1 MTNPIWRESAA
12 TTAARI
18 AAGDLSASDAI
29 DSALDRIAQV
39 NGPLNAIVDDQANA
53 ARAAAE
59 VLDAEFKTNGPV
71 GPLHGL
77 PVTIKVNV
85 DQAGSATTNGIPAL
99 KDMVAGEDAPLV
111 ANLKRAGAI
120 IVGRTNTPEFS
131 FRADT
136 DNPLHGRTYN
146 PWNKAISPGGSS
158 GGASSAVMSGM
169 CALAHGNDIGGSL
182 RFPAAQTGAATVK
195 PGFGRVPAFNPSQV
209 EERGMLAQAMSVQG
223 IIARTVADVRLGTK
237 AMIAPDHRDP
247 FMAPVPWEGAPLEGP
262 IKVAFT
268 KEMFDFDLHPAV
280 SAALDD
286 AAAALRE
293 AGYEVVEVEPPHLR
307 DMGVDGY
314 RALMGEVQ
322 ALLGPMIREHGSNTL
337 NGIFNVYYEMFPPY
351 EGDELLKVMAKRT
364 FYAREWAKCLAEYP
378 LFLTP
383 FLPNPPFAANR
394 DAEGWEGVKEV
405 LGGALYSYSMNF
417 IGQPAGNIAAGMHDG
432 LPLNVQ
438 IVGRRWREDLI
449 LDACEAI
456 EGRVGVMAEKLFERG
471 LDV

>member
-1 MTNPIWRESAA
+1 MTKPIWRETA
-12 TTAARI
+12 TEQAARI
-18 AAGDLSASDAI
+18 ASGDLTATEATE
-29 DSALDRIAQV
+29 ATLARIAEV
-39 NGPLNAIVDDQANA
+39 NGSLNAIVDYQANV

-59 VLDAEFKTNGPV
+59 DLDRAFKANGPV
-71 GPLHGL
+71 GPLHGV

-85 DQAGSATTNGIPAL
+85 DQAGCATTNGIPAL
-99 KDMVAGEDAPLV
+99 KNAMAGEDAPLV
-111 ANLKRAGAI
+111 ANLRRAGAV

-136 DNPLHGRTYN
+136 DNPLHGRTFN
-146 PWNKAISPGGSS
+146 PWDRAISPGGSS

-223 IIARTVADVRLGTK
+223 IIARTVADVRIGTK
-237 AMIAPDHRDP
+237 ALIAYDHRDP
-247 FMAPVPWEGAPLEGP
+247 FMGPVPWDGEPIDGP

-268 KEMFDFDLHPAV
+268 KEMFEFDLHPAI

-286 AAAALRE
+286 AAAALRD

-314 RALMGEVQ
+314 RTLMGEVH
-322 ALLGPMIREHGSNTL
+322 ALLGPAISEHGSDTL
-337 NGIFNVYYEMFPPY
+337 KDIFGVYFEMFPPY
-351 EGDELLKVMAKRT
+351 EGDELLKMMAKRT
-364 FYAREWAKCLAEYP
+364 FYAREWAKVLAEYP

-383 FLPNPPFAANR
+383 FRPAPPFAANR
-394 DAEGWEGVKEV
+394 DAEGWDGVKEV
-405 LGGALYSYSMNF
+405 LGSALYSFSMNY
-417 IGQPAGNIAAGMHDG
+417 IGQPAGNIAARFEDG
-432 LPLNVQ
+432 LPMNVQ

-456 EGRVGVMAEKLFERG
+456 ETRVGVMAERLFEQG
-471 LDV
+471 VEV

>member
-1 MTNPIWRESAA
+1 MTNPIWQDSATA
-12 TTAARI
+12 TAARI
-18 AAGDLSASDAI
+18 ASGDLSAAE
-29 DSALDRIAQV
+29 AVEATLDRITDV
-39 NGPLNAIVDDQANA
+39 NGAMNAIVDDQADS

-59 VLDAEFKTNGPV
+59 ALDKEFKANGPV

-85 DQAGSATTNGIPAL
+85 DQAGSATTNGILAL
-99 KDMVAGEDAPLV
+99 KNAVASEDAPLV

-120 IVGRTNTPEFS
+120 VVGRTNTPEFS

-146 PWNKAISPGGSS
+146 PWDKAISPGGSS

-195 PGFGRVPAFNPSQV
+195 PGFGRVPAYNPSQV

-237 AMIAPDHRDP
+237 ALIAPDPRDP
-247 FMAPVPWEGAPLEGP
+247 FMGPVPWEGAPIEGP

-268 KEMFDFDLHPAV
+268 KEMFEFDLHPAI

-286 AAAALRE
+286 AAAALRD

-314 RALMGEVQ
+314 RTLMGEVQ
-322 ALLGPMIREHGSNTL
+322 ELMGPMIHEHGSDTL
-337 NGIFNVYYEMFPPY
+337 KDIFGVYYEMFPPY
-351 EGDELLKVMAKRT
+351 EGAELLKMMAKRT

-383 FLPNPPFAANR
+383 FRPTPPFAANR
-394 DAEGWEGVKEV
+394 DAEGWEGVKEA
-405 LGGALYSYSMNF
+405 LGCALYSFSMNY
-417 IGQPAGNIAAGMHDG
+417 IGQPAGNIAARFQDG
-432 LPLNVQ
+432 LPMNVQ

-449 LDACEAI
+449 LDACEAV
-456 EGRVGVMAEKLFERG
+456 EARVGVMADRLFERG
-471 LDV
+471 IDV

>member
-1 MTNPIWRESAA
+1 MTNPIWRDSAS

-18 AAGDLSASDAI
+18 AAGEITATEATEATLE
-29 DSALDRIAQV
+29 RIAEV
-39 NGPLNAIVDDQANA
+39 NGALSAIVDDQANG
-53 ARAAAE
+53 ARAAAAA
-59 VLDAEFKTNGPV
+59 LDKEFKANGPV
-71 GPLHGL
+71 GPLHGV

-85 DQAGSATTNGIPAL
+85 DQAGCATTNGVPAL
-99 KDMVAGEDAPLV
+99 KNAMADEDAPLV
-111 ANLKRAGAI
+111 ANLRRAGAV

-136 DNPLHGRTYN
+136 DNPLHGRTFN
-146 PWNKAISPGGSS
+146 PWDKAISPGGSS

-223 IIARTVADVRLGTK
+223 IIARTVADVRIGTK
-237 AMIAPDHRDP
+237 ALIAYDHRDP
-247 FMAPVPWEGAPLEGP
+247 FMGPVPWEGAPIDGP

-268 KEMFDFDLHPAV
+268 KEMFEFTLHPAI

-286 AAAALRE
+286 AAAALRD
-293 AGYEVVEVEPPHLR
+293 AGYDVVEVEPPHLR

-314 RALMGEVQ
+314 RTLMGEVQ
-322 ALLGPMIREHGSNTL
+322 ALLGPAISEHGSDTL
-337 NGIFNVYYEMFPPY
+337 KDIFGVYYEMFPPY
-351 EGDELLKVMAKRT
+351 EGDELLKMMAKRT

-383 FLPNPPFAANR
+383 FRPDPPFAAGR
-394 DAEGWEGVKEV
+394 DAEGWDGVKEV
-405 LGGALYSYSMNF
+405 LGSALYSFSMNY
-417 IGQPAGNIAAGMHDG
+417 IGQPAGNIAAGMDNG
-432 LPLNVQ
+432 LPMNVQ

-456 EGRVGVMAEKLFERG
+456 ETRVGVMAEKLFDRG
-471 LDV
+471 LDL